1 VAKFHVNPKT
11 GNTGACKAKN
21 NCPFG
26 GESEHYSTQ
35 EEARAAYE
43 GSQEKI
49 KKNWEKAYASTRD
62 LEYKIVTGSKH
73 SGDISYAS
81 MEDAKEQLLEGVD
94 MAQDEG
100 SDVVGENYYESLNTL
115 QVDLSSAKSDK
126 EFTAA
131 IDNFYGKV
139 SDVDAEIAQE
149 YIPSLEKTNITRN
162 NLDEGQ
168 PLDLTL
174 IEVRDDEDNGSSLY
188 QGLESYKEFLEE
200 DLEDDLD
207 EDELDTIRNATSF
220 EEVADFLPNYASS
233 VDIRKRMP

>member
-1 VAKFHVNPKT
+1 MK
-11 GNTGACKAKN
+11 
-21 NCPFG
+21 
-26 GESEHYSTQ
+26 
-35 EEARAAYE
+35 
-43 GSQEKI
+43 
-49 KKNWEKAYASTRD
+49 
-62 LEYKIVTGSKH
+62 
-73 SGDISYAS
+73 
-81 MEDAKEQLLEGVD
+81 DAKEQLLEGVD

-115 QVDLSSAKSDK
+115 QVDLSSAKSNK

-174 IEVRDDEDNGSSLY
+174 IEVRDEEDNGSSLY